1 MKTNIRVFFS
11 LSLLL
16 LGAHVVAQQTVAS
29 GDTLTASSP
38 IIDYAIP
45 TGDLTIANIAIVGSE
60 TYEDYVLIGFSGL
73 SVGQKIKV
81 PGTEIS
87 GAVKRFWKQGLFSDV
102 KVFATKIE
110 DGKIWLNIKLKQRP
124 QVSKINYNGPDVFKP
139 LSPWAYFGLSI
150 LFSLPVVGFIF
161 LIIFSVSDANINRRN
176 FARSYWC
183 IYVIIAVAAVVAVA
197 SGVTLGSLENIMA
210 AVRPIA

>member
-1 MKTNIRVFFS
+1 MS
-11 LSLLL
+11 
-16 LGAHVVAQQTVAS
+16 
-29 GDTLTASSP
+29 
-38 IIDYAIP
+38 
-45 TGDLTIANIAIVGSE
+45 
-60 TYEDYVLIGFSGL
+60 
-73 SVGQKIKV
+73 
-81 PGTEIS
+81 
-87 GAVKRFWKQGLFSDV
+87 
-102 KVFATKIE
+102 
-110 DGKIWLNIKLKQRP
+110 
-124 QVSKINYNGPDVFKP
+124 FKP

-197 SGVTLGSLENIMA
+197 SGVTLGSLENMMA

>member
-1 MKTNIRVFFS
+1 M
-11 LSLLL
+11 
-16 LGAHVVAQQTVAS
+16 
-29 GDTLTASSP
+29 
-38 IIDYAIP
+38 
-45 TGDLTIANIAIVGSE
+45 
-60 TYEDYVLIGFSGL
+60 
-73 SVGQKIKV
+73 
-81 PGTEIS
+81 
-87 GAVKRFWKQGLFSDV
+87 
-102 KVFATKIE
+102 
-110 DGKIWLNIKLKQRP
+110 
-124 QVSKINYNGPDVFKP
+124 SKINYNGPGVFKP

>member
-1 MKTNIRVFFS
+1 M
-11 LSLLL
+11 
-16 LGAHVVAQQTVAS
+16 
-29 GDTLTASSP
+29 
-38 IIDYAIP
+38 
-45 TGDLTIANIAIVGSE
+45 
-60 TYEDYVLIGFSGL
+60 
-73 SVGQKIKV
+73 
-81 PGTEIS
+81 
-87 GAVKRFWKQGLFSDV
+87 
-102 KVFATKIE
+102 
-110 DGKIWLNIKLKQRP
+110 
-124 QVSKINYNGPDVFKP
+124 SKINYNGPYVFKP

-197 SGVTLGSLENIMA
+197 SGVTLGSLENMMS

>member
-1 MKTNIRVFFS
+1 M
-11 LSLLL
+11 
-16 LGAHVVAQQTVAS
+16 
-29 GDTLTASSP
+29 
-38 IIDYAIP
+38 
-45 TGDLTIANIAIVGSE
+45 
-60 TYEDYVLIGFSGL
+60 
-73 SVGQKIKV
+73 
-81 PGTEIS
+81 
-87 GAVKRFWKQGLFSDV
+87 
-102 KVFATKIE
+102 
-110 DGKIWLNIKLKQRP
+110 
-124 QVSKINYNGPDVFKP
+124 SKINYNGPDFFKP

-197 SGVTLGSLENIMA
+197 SGVTIGSLENMMA

>member
-1 MKTNIRVFFS
+1 MDPMSF
-11 LSLLL
+11 
-16 LGAHVVAQQTVAS
+16 
-29 GDTLTASSP
+29 
-38 IIDYAIP
+38 
-45 TGDLTIANIAIVGSE
+45 
-60 TYEDYVLIGFSGL
+60 
-73 SVGQKIKV
+73 
-81 PGTEIS
+81 
-87 GAVKRFWKQGLFSDV
+87 
-102 KVFATKIE
+102 
-110 DGKIWLNIKLKQRP
+110 
-124 QVSKINYNGPDVFKP
+124 FKP

-197 SGVTLGSLENIMA
+197 SGVTIGSLENMMA

>member
-1 MKTNIRVFFS
+1 M
-11 LSLLL
+11 
-16 LGAHVVAQQTVAS
+16 
-29 GDTLTASSP
+29 
-38 IIDYAIP
+38 
-45 TGDLTIANIAIVGSE
+45 
-60 TYEDYVLIGFSGL
+60 
-73 SVGQKIKV
+73 
-81 PGTEIS
+81 
-87 GAVKRFWKQGLFSDV
+87 
-102 KVFATKIE
+102 
-110 DGKIWLNIKLKQRP
+110 
-124 QVSKINYNGPDVFKP
+124 SKINYNGPDVFKP

-210 AVRPIA
+210 AVRPLPSAPRPYSEQQ

>member
-1 MKTNIRVFFS
+1 M
-11 LSLLL
+11 
-16 LGAHVVAQQTVAS
+16 
-29 GDTLTASSP
+29 
-38 IIDYAIP
+38 
-45 TGDLTIANIAIVGSE
+45 
-60 TYEDYVLIGFSGL
+60 
-73 SVGQKIKV
+73 
-81 PGTEIS
+81 
-87 GAVKRFWKQGLFSDV
+87 
-102 KVFATKIE
+102 
-110 DGKIWLNIKLKQRP
+110 
-124 QVSKINYNGPDVFKP
+124 SKINYNGADVFKA
-139 LSPWAYFGLSI
+139 LSSWAYFGLSI

>member
-1 MKTNIRVFFS
+1 M
-11 LSLLL
+11 
-16 LGAHVVAQQTVAS
+16 
-29 GDTLTASSP
+29 
-38 IIDYAIP
+38 
-45 TGDLTIANIAIVGSE
+45 
-60 TYEDYVLIGFSGL
+60 
-73 SVGQKIKV
+73 
-81 PGTEIS
+81 
-87 GAVKRFWKQGLFSDV
+87 
-102 KVFATKIE
+102 
-110 DGKIWLNIKLKQRP
+110 
-124 QVSKINYNGPDVFKP
+124 SKINYNGPDVFKP
-139 LSPWAYFGLSI
+139 LSPWADFGLSI

>member
-1 MKTNIRVFFS
+1 M
-11 LSLLL
+11 
-16 LGAHVVAQQTVAS
+16 
-29 GDTLTASSP
+29 
-38 IIDYAIP
+38 
-45 TGDLTIANIAIVGSE
+45 
-60 TYEDYVLIGFSGL
+60 
-73 SVGQKIKV
+73 
-81 PGTEIS
+81 
-87 GAVKRFWKQGLFSDV
+87 
-102 KVFATKIE
+102 
-110 DGKIWLNIKLKQRP
+110 
-124 QVSKINYNGPDVFKP
+124 SKINYNGPDVFKP
-139 LSPWAYFGLSI
+139 LSPWVYFGLSI

>member
-1 MKTNIRVFFS
+1 M
-11 LSLLL
+11 
-16 LGAHVVAQQTVAS
+16 
-29 GDTLTASSP
+29 
-38 IIDYAIP
+38 
-45 TGDLTIANIAIVGSE
+45 
-60 TYEDYVLIGFSGL
+60 
-73 SVGQKIKV
+73 
-81 PGTEIS
+81 
-87 GAVKRFWKQGLFSDV
+87 
-102 KVFATKIE
+102 
-110 DGKIWLNIKLKQRP
+110 
-124 QVSKINYNGPDVFKP
+124 SKINYNGPDVFKP
-139 LSPWAYFGLSI
+139 LSPGAYFGLSI